1 MARFARI
8 VVPGLPHHVTQRGN
22 RREPIFFE
30 SGDHDVYCDM
40 LAEQTHRHGVE
51 VSSPL
56 PDAQPRPPYPD
67 PLDRRGPRPC
77 HGRGASTHHQLRQRA
92 GALERP
98 PVPGT
103 LCLGCDGRG
112 PPDRGGPHHQ
122 PQSCPRPPGL
132 PRGRLAWSSVRA
144 HLSGEDDGLVRAPG
158 TRSGRTVW
166 PTHRRWGGGG
176 ATLRRGAAR
185 VEIVGDHRPSIGS
198 NRLRGRSRTAPRQT
212 ACAARAGAKASNRA
226 RETSELIL
234 REVECRGMGH
244 T

>member
-30 SGDHDVYCDM
+30 NGDHDVYCDM

-51 VSSPL
+51 VLSLL
-56 PDAQPRPPYPD
+56 PDAQPRPLYPD
-67 PLDRRGPRPC
+67 PLDRRGARPC

-132 PRGRLAWSSVRA
+132 PRGRL
-144 HLSGEDDGLVRAPG
+144 GLVECACASERRRRRPRA
-158 TRSGRTVW
+158 R
-166 PTHRRWGGGG
+166 
-176 ATLRRGAAR
+176 AR
-185 VEIVGDHRPSIGS
+185 YSIGS
-198 NRLRGRSRTAPRQT
+198 NGLANASPMGRRRSDATTGRCTR
-212 ACAARAGAKASNRA
+212 
-226 RETSELIL
+226 
-234 REVECRGMGH
+234 
-244 T
+244 